1 MLKFLRIQIIGMFRR
16 ISIIILI
23 LTLVSVG
30 SCAGQDW
37 KYEIVPSNYFPVVNP
52 AYNRE
57 ADSLRQFAADLTNY
71 LPVNYVPDGS
81 VDYSYQLQKGID
93 SNRIVLMPDFPVL
106 TSGIRLRS
114 GSVVIFQK
122 NSLLVMRP
130 SNQVYYEVLGIDN
143 VNNVKVYFPKIR
155 GEREQ
160 HIGTK
165 GEWGFGI
172 AIQSAKNISIIG
184 AVVSNSWGD
193 GIYINSKGVSSQVD
207 SSDSI
212 SILIDGS
219 FLNNNRRNGISIIEG
234 NNIEIRNSV
243 ISNTNGTMPMTGI
256 DIEPNNG
263 SGELKHITL
272 DSIVTFNNSNFGIF
286 VSLTAFV
293 SNTQKNIDL
302 TIRNCTDDGSN
313 YGMGFAFGRTKE
325 SDLIYA
331 KGSIDVINPTWKN
344 NRKRELWLPFYASKN
359 NVIIKIKKPEVFRKG
374 EIHPSQ
380 LNPIILSN
388 SKKIIFQ

>member
-1 MLKFLRIQIIGMFRR
+1 MFRQV
-16 ISIIILI
+16 SIIILI
-23 LTLVSVG
+23 LTFVSVG
-30 SCAGQDW
+30 SCTGQNW
-37 KYEIVPSNYFPVVNP
+37 KYETVPSNYFPVVNP

-71 LPVNYVPDGS
+71 LPVNYVTDGS

-93 SNRIVLMPDFPVL
+93 SNKIVLMPDFPVL
-106 TSGIRLRS
+106 TSGVRLRS

-122 NSLLVMRP
+122 NSLLVMTP

-143 VNNVKVYFPKIR
+143 VNNVKVYFPKII
-155 GEREQ
+155 GERDQ

-172 AIQSAKNISIIG
+172 AIQSAKNVSIIG
-184 AVVSNSWGD
+184 AVVSNCWGD
-193 GIYINSKGVSSQVD
+193 GIYINGKGVSSLVD

-212 SILIDGS
+212 SILIDGGC
-219 FLNNNRRNGISIIEG
+219 LDNNRRNGISIIEG
-234 NNIEIRNSV
+234 NNIVIRNSV

-272 DSIVTFNNSNFGIF
+272 DSIVTFNNSSFGIF

-293 SNTQKNIDL
+293 SNTQKNVGL

-325 SDLIYA
+325 ADLIYA

-359 NVIIKIKKPEVFRKG
+359 NVIIKIKKPEVFKKG